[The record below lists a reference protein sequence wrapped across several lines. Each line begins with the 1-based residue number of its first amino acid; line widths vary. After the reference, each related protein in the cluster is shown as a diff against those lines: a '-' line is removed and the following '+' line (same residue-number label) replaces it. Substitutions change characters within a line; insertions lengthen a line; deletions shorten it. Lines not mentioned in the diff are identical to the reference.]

1 MVSAQ
6 LQKTALWLTIIGG
19 LNWGLIGLFNF
30 NLVQTLLGSIPLVE
44 KIVYIAIGLSAV
56 CVIIHST
63 KK

>member
-1 MVSAQ
+1 MVSTGMK
-6 LQKTALWLTIIGG
+6 KTALWLTIIGG

-44 KIVYIAIGLSAV
+44 KIVYIAVGLSAV
-56 CVIIHST
+56 CVAMDAA